1 MNVHVI
7 GGSSCAIWLQFPTHH
22 GHICRERTERA
33 VENRES
39 SGHGH
44 RYHLGAWKIEKT
56 RVGVKYVQEGQY
68 GVFHINHKYP

>member
-1 MNVHVI
+1 MGLSAENE
-7 GGSSCAIWLQFPTHH
+7 LKEH
-22 GHICRERTERA
+22 GK
-33 VENRES
+33 RES